1 MCVCVKQTV
10 AVGSGFATVAAPR
23 LAEGL
28 AKGSSSFPRSSFG
41 SDVFFAIVGSGA
53 VNLKNRN
60 PTLPKFRTQ
69 NNEKNGWLLKMASP
83 YTHIVY
89 PSVLLP
95 DGHGRPRLFQALGF
109 DAGGP
114 SATQL

>member
-1 MCVCVKQTV
+1 MHARTKKDCYFINWNFTNEIEDVCVCVKQTV

-60 PTLPKFRTQ
+60 PTLPKVQ
-69 NNEKNGWLLKMASP
+69 NSK
-83 YTHIVY
+83 
-89 PSVLLP
+89 
-95 DGHGRPRLFQALGF
+95 
-109 DAGGP
+109 
-114 SATQL
+114 